1 VFKVDKVV
9 AGVIPAGDDKCR
21 FDAGVLEDV
30 LQILIKDQLKDAN
43 APMADPSLMSPVDD
57 RKRCPTFVVATRVA
71 DAERPPVLFR
81 SHNCPEDY
89 DADKCRIWEAARCT
103 SAAPTFFRP
112 MFVTVPPGSGQ
123 WYLDGGLQHNN
134 PSKLALDEA
143 RRLWPTVK
151 RFYLVSIGTGQQGT
165 VEFMDIKDTPPPQP
179 ALPDKKLNN
188 AEALN
193 SKGQDSGSSS
203 KDSRAPTPKPTG
215 LLRKF
220 RDYTTTSKKAISL
233 QLSKV
238 VNAPKG
244 FLELQEI
251 AKEIVELSTRSERVH
266 QEMSVESNSKDP
278 SRCFPYCR
286 FNVDR
291 GMETVGLQE
300 WKAKVRIEE
309 LTMGYMDDDNI
320 KRKKNGCAEMLWR
333 PSEIERM

>member
-1 VFKVDKVV
+1 VFKVDRVV
-9 AGVIPAGDDKCR
+9 AGVVPTGDDKCR

-30 LQILIKDQLKDAN
+30 MQKLIFNELKDVDAR
-43 APMADPSLMSPVDD
+43 MADPSLTSAMNDW
-57 RKRCPTFVVATRVA
+57 KRCPTFVVATRAA
-71 DAERPPVLFR
+71 DAARTPVLFR
-81 SHNCPEDY
+81 SYNCAEDY

-103 SAAPTFFRP
+103 SAAPTFFKR
-112 MFVTVPPGSGQ
+112 MFVRVPPGSGQ
-123 WYLDGGLQHNN
+123 WYLDGGLQYNN

-151 RFYLVSIGTGQQGT
+151 RFYLVSVGTGQQGT
-165 VEFMDIKDTPPPQP
+165 VEFMDIKDTLAPQP
-179 ALPDKKLNN
+179 PMPRDKDVQVSD
-188 AEALN
+188 
-193 SKGQDSGSSS
+193 SKGKDSGSSN
-203 KDSRAPTPKPTG
+203 RAPTKRTG
-215 LLRKF
+215 LFRKL
-220 RDYTTTSKKAISL
+220 RDYATTSKKVVSS

-244 FLELQEI
+244 FMEVQAM

-278 SRCFPYCR
+278 SRYFPYYR

-291 GMETVGLQE
+291 GMETIGLQE

-309 LTMGYMDDDNI
+309 LTMGYMDDEDV
-320 KRKKNGCAEMLWR
+320 KRTKNACAEILWK